1 MTTVLPMVL
10 KLRRKH
16 IRGKKNI
23 RKMEGKKKEHKIGVP
38 QGTFSYTADIGRDLV
53 YSYNNLPKP
62 RGHALSRFAR
72 REICGS

>member
-1 MTTVLPMVL
+1 
-10 KLRRKH
+10 
-16 IRGKKNI
+16 
-23 RKMEGKKKEHKIGVP
+23 MEKWKEKKKEHKIGVP